1 MMEIVEDIAEL
12 RRRRLQWRGAGER
25 IALVPTM
32 GNLHPGH
39 LRLIREARSVA
50 DRVVVSLFVNPMQ
63 FDRAEDLAA
72 YPRTLDEDRRSLEGE
87 GVDLLFCPRTQDLYA
102 RDMGQ
107 MSYVEVPG
115 LSAMLCGAG
124 RPGHFRGV
132 ATVVSKLFNLVQPE
146 LAVFGEKDYQQL
158 ILIRRL
164 VEDLNFPVEVVGVPT
179 VRESDGLAMSSRN
192 GYLSEEERLR
202 APALYR
208 VLEAL
213 ATRIA
218 AGHQELSGL
227 ERSAMAGL
235 RAAGLTP
242 EYVSIRRAEDLDLPA
257 PGDHRLV
264 ILGAAWLGKAR
275 LIDNLQVER

>member
-72 YPRTLDEDRRSLEGE
+72 YPRTLDQDRRSLEGE
-87 GVDLLFCPRTQDLYA
+87 GVDLLFCPRTPDLYA

-115 LSAMLCGAG
+115 LSATLCGAG